1 MSDDTLLPFDLPSV
15 GRKKLTIDFAGGN
28 QSSDGGLLLLR
39 AAERKLGVCRRLA
52 EAMPDRRDP
61 ERVRHAMFE
70 MVMAR
75 ASAIACGY
83 EDAIDLDRL
92 RHDPLMKVAVGRCP
106 ASGAPLASQST
117 ISRLE
122 NAPSKTEAAR
132 LSAALLD
139 QFGTTVKPGKLEV
152 LDIDDTFCAAH
163 GGQQLAFWN
172 AHHDER
178 GFASMHI
185 YHVASGT
192 PVAAILR
199 PARTPKGSEVRTV
212 IKHVTKRLRRHW
224 PKTRIVWRGDS
235 HYGRVEA
242 MEWAEDN
249 DADYIFGLAGNAALD
264 ALVAEAA
271 VNLRFH
277 HAMSS
282 KAKLRTYASFLYQAG
297 SWKRPRKVVARL
309 ECSLQPVGE
318 AGMRQEVDIR
328 YVVTSLK
335 GSAQHL
341 YENVYCQ
348 RGQMENLIKLHKA
361 QLASDRMSCHS
372 ATANQV
378 RLVLHTAAFW
388 LMHGV
393 RAAIPQAS
401 PLAKCEFA
409 THPRAPDQD
418 RRARDRAC
426 RAHPRPAAHQLPGRG
441 AVPVRRTRPHAVRP
455 MSRGAVCPD
464 EPPTRQINP
473 ERVASRVASH
483 RSRQTER
490 RHASEPPD
498 VQKSAA
504 SCMIRASHVAYCISA
519 RSDQHINDFVA
530 GYQREACNRP

>member
-1 MSDDTLLPFDLPSV
+1 MSHDTLLPFDLPSV

-52 EAMPDRRDP
+52 AAMPDRRDP
-61 ERVRHAMFE
+61 ERVRHAMLE

-139 QFGTTVKPGKLEV
+139 QFGTSVKPGKLEV

-178 GFASMHI
+178 GFASLHI

-212 IKHVTKRLRRHW
+212 IRHVTKRLRRHW

-242 MEWAEDN
+242 MEWAEDHH
-249 DADYIFGLAGNAALD
+249 ADYIFGLAGNAALD

-282 KAKLRTYASFLYQAG
+282 EPKLRTYASFLYQAG
-297 SWKRPRKVVARL
+297 SWRRPRKVVARL
-309 ECSLQPVGE
+309 ECSLQPGE

-335 GSAQHL
+335 GSSQHL
-341 YENVYCQ
+341 YENIYCQ

-393 RAAIPQAS
+393 RAAIPQTN

-409 THPRAPDQD
+409 TIRERLIKIA
-418 RRARDRAC
+418 ARVIEHVARI
-426 RAHPRPAAHQLPGRG
+426 RVQLP
-441 AVPVRRTRPHAVRP
+441 TT
-455 MSRGAVCPD
+455 CPD
-464 EPPTRQINP
+464 GALFRY
-473 ERVASRVASH
+473 VARGLMPSG
-483 RSRQTER
+483 
-490 RHASEPPD
+490 P
-498 VQKSAA
+498 
-504 SCMIRASHVAYCISA
+504 
-519 RSDQHINDFVA
+519 
-530 GYQREACNRP
+530 

>member
-1 MSDDTLLPFDLPSV
+1 
-15 GRKKLTIDFAGGN
+15 
-28 QSSDGGLLLLR
+28 
-39 AAERKLGVCRRLA
+39 
-52 EAMPDRRDP
+52 
-61 ERVRHAMFE
+61 MFE

-75 ASAIACGY
+75 GP
-83 EDAIDLDRL
+83 ET
-92 RHDPLMKVAVGRCP
+92 
-106 ASGAPLASQST
+106 GALASQST

-122 NAPSKTEAAR
+122 NAPSRTEAGR

-139 QFGTTVKPGKLEV
+139 QFGATVKPGKLEV

-199 PARTPKGSEVRTV
+199 PARTPKGSEVCTV

-224 PKTRIVWRGDS
+224 PNTRIVWRGDS

-242 MEWAEDN
+242 MDWAEDN

-264 ALVAEAA
+264 ALVTDTA
-271 VNLRFH
+271 VNLRFC
-277 HAMSS
+277 HALSS
-282 KAKLRTYASFLYQAG
+282 KAKLRTYTSFLYQAG
-297 SWKRPRKVVARL
+297 SWRRPRKVVARL
-309 ECSLQPVGE
+309 ECSLQPGE
-318 AGMRQEVDIR
+318 DGMRQEVDIR

-335 GSAQHL
+335 GSARHL
-341 YENVYCQ
+341 YETIYCR

-393 RAAIPQAS
+393 RAAIPKAS
-401 PLAKCEFA
+401 PLASAEFA
-409 THPRAPDQD
+409 TIRQ
-418 RRARDRAC
+418 RLIKIGARVIEHIARI
-426 RAHPRPAAHQLPGRG
+426 RVQLP
-441 AVPVRRTRPHAVRP
+441 T
-455 MSRGAVCPD
+455 SCPD
-464 EPPTRQINP
+464 
-473 ERVASRVASH
+473 
-483 RSRQTER
+483 
-490 RHASEPPD
+490 
-498 VQKSAA
+498 AA
-504 SCMIRASHVAYCISA
+504 LFRCLALGRMPS
-519 RSDQHINDFVA
+519 
-530 GYQREACNRP
+530 GP

>member
-1 MSDDTLLPFDLPSV
+1 MSNNTLLPFDLPSV

-106 ASGAPLASQST
+106 ESGAPLASQST

-139 QFGTTVKPGKLEV
+139 QLGTTVRPGKLEV

-212 IKHVTKRLRRHW
+212 IRHVTKRLRRHW

-242 MEWAEDN
+242 MEWAEDH
-249 DADYIFGLAGNAALD
+249 DADYIFGLAGNTALD
-264 ALVAEAA
+264 ALVAETA

-297 SWKRPRKVVARL
+297 SWGRPRKVVARL
-309 ECSLQPVGE
+309 ECSLQPGE

-341 YENVYCQ
+341 YENIYCQ

-401 PLAKCEFA
+401 PFAKCEFA
-409 THPRAPDQD
+409 TIRE
-418 RRARDRAC
+418 RLIKIGARVIEHVARI
-426 RAHPRPAAHQLPGRG
+426 RVQLPTGYPYAALFRSVARG
-441 AVPVRRTRPHAVRP
+441 LMPSGP
-455 MSRGAVCPD
+455 
-464 EPPTRQINP
+464 
-473 ERVASRVASH
+473 
-483 RSRQTER
+483 
-490 RHASEPPD
+490 
-498 VQKSAA
+498 
-504 SCMIRASHVAYCISA
+504 
-519 RSDQHINDFVA
+519 
-530 GYQREACNRP
+530 